1 MHAHNA
7 FVHAVARQLLLG
19 LRESLSI
26 AGQVGYPVE
35 VVNVVLQRL
44 QDECAG
50 CIVLTQPYAS
60 EPRVVITVVGW
71 EALKHAAGIN
81 ERPR

>member
-1 MHAHNA
+1 MHPHNA

-19 LRESLSI
+19 LRESLTI

-35 VVNVVLQRL
+35 AVNAALHQLQTA
-44 QDECAG
+44 CGG